1 MPLRPWASAAAL
13 LALTAAILPTRGNAG
28 PASLDAW
35 IGRELSPYVI
45 AELSSYP
52 LFKGAVLRFVVLD
65 GDNPAARSNA
75 LALGIRDRLAAD
87 AVDTPG
93 LVVAWRPEDPA
104 AHRGAPQSGYDC
116 TAAQADIY
124 VGIEAQPLGMH
135 GLRVAVRALD
145 MQEQRW
151 VSGFGLEWRGDLTI
165 PEQRA
170 LQTPLADRSFLG
182 DRGVPFEESEL
193 DMLAAR
199 LARDLGCNLMRQVS
213 GDYVFPPT
221 DTAASDTVGRITDL
235 VGNNVASAGQLRFA
249 ATATEAT
256 VRLETSA
263 HRIDADLY
271 QYWVRA
277 VPTGADP
284 DLLPVSASA
293 YGTMPPDVPAT
304 GEALA
309 SGAGIELAQHDLLDG
324 IRIVHPAGGATCG
337 GRNPG
342 YASSGWR
349 PEPASCVAIEV
360 RTRADAV
367 VFLLNHQ
374 PNHGLVRLDDGACR
388 SRTAARVARAREP
401 LRLELP
407 GNVQADTWE
416 TQDSWSVNPDSETYY
431 AVAVSD
437 SRAARELASTLD
449 RLPQRCT
456 DSLRIGYE
464 GRQLDRWLN
473 EFARELARWP
483 ADVDW
488 RALSVRDVY

>member
-1 MPLRPWASAAAL
+1 MPSRLWASAAAL
-13 LALTAAILPTRGNAG
+13 AALGAATLPAVGYARQ
-28 PASLDAW
+28 ASLEAW
-35 IGRELSPYVI
+35 LGHDLSPYIVS
-45 AELSSYP
+45 ELSSYP

-93 LVVAWRPEDPA
+93 LVVAWRPDDPA
-104 AHRGAPQSGYDC
+104 AHLGAPQSGQDC
-116 TAAQADIY
+116 AATQADFYI
-124 VGIEAQPLGMH
+124 GIEAQALGGT

-145 MQEQRW
+145 VEEQRW
-151 VSGFGLEWRGDLTI
+151 VSGFGLEWRGELTP

-170 LQTPLADRSFLG
+170 LKTPLADRSFLG
-182 DRGVPFEESEL
+182 DRGVPFEDAEL

-213 GDYVFPPT
+213 GDYVFPPADAATT
-221 DTAASDTVGRITDL
+221 DTLGRITDL
-235 VGNNVASAGQLRFA
+235 VGNNVASAGQLRVA

-277 VPTGADP
+277 VPTGTDP
-284 DLLPVSASA
+284 DLLPVSVSA
-293 YGTMPPDVPAT
+293 YTTLPPSAPEHGAVLAIAAGAELPQNDLLENVR
-304 GEALA
+304 LVHVA
-309 SGAGIELAQHDLLDG
+309 SGAAC
-324 IRIVHPAGGATCG
+324 GARRT
-337 GRNPG
+337 G
-342 YASSGWR
+342 YAASGFR
-349 PEPASCVAIEV
+349 PEPGGCAAIEV
-360 RTRADAV
+360 NTRIDAV

-388 SRTAARVARAREP
+388 NRTAARVARAGVP
-401 LRLELP
+401 LRLPLP
-407 GNVQADTWE
+407 GNVGADTWAIE
-416 TQDSWSVNPDSETYY
+416 ESWAVNPGSETYY

-437 SRAARELASTLD
+437 SRAARELATMLD

-456 DSLRIGYE
+456 ESLRIGYK

-473 EFARELARWP
+473 EFARDFARWP
-483 ADVDW
+483 TDVDW